1 MRADLE
7 NIKIPA
13 LNRFLMLD
21 GVSKLSLSGLNNPL
35 RLLIFKAILNSK
47 KKILYITPSEQ
58 EALKFQ
64 KDLENFCEIEARI
77 LPSQEINFYDDV
89 EKNYY
94 IYQEQINVLTGNFD
108 VVISPVRTLF

>member
-58 EALKFQ
+58 EALNFQ
-64 KDLENFCEIEARI
+64 KDLENFCEIEAKI

-89 EKNYY
+89 
-94 IYQEQINVLTGNFD
+94 
-108 VVISPVRTLF
+108 